1 MNNLIKLKVD
11 KNFGCQ
17 LNCVYLQRNL
27 NIMNFK

>member
-1 MNNLIKLKVD
+1 MFFFCKKVA
-11 KNFGCQ
+11 KSFGYQ